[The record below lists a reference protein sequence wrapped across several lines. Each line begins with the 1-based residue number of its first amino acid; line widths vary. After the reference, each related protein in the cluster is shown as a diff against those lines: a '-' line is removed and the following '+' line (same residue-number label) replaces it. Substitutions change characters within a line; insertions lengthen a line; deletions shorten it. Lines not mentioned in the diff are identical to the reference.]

1 MEKIVIKDF
10 LIFKDIEMPINK
22 FNILIGEQASGK
34 SLLAKL
40 IYFFRNIG
48 RKIFESTSEGESYE
62 DFIISLNENFLD
74 YFPLNCW
81 NENKSFTIK
90 YFYNENFEIVLKS
103 DKRKKC
109 KHSIILSDDLIQLY
123 EKCLD
128 IYDSY
133 QELMHKYESV
143 GSDDLD
149 IDEKFFDIK
158 MNVSSKIYNTLKNNK
173 GFLDS
178 NGFVPSSRSFFS
190 VLEKNSFSL
199 LVGNRLNIDPF
210 MKSFG
215 STFQG
220 IKNFYKRN
228 VYNDGNFNN
237 ENIIKKYFYGILKGY
252 YQEIDGEDWLVGDD
266 YKVSF
271 SRASSGQQEAFPLML
286 ILATMAGIKNRVSF
300 DLLFIEEPEA
310 HLFPNA
316 QSQVVSA
323 LLALTNK
330 FDTKFFI
337 TTHSPYI
344 ISALNNSIYANELIK
359 EKKMSE
365 VSFLKMSNG
374 SYPIDINDISAFSVS
389 SGILTDIKDYEYK
402 MIGGDILDSVSN
414 EFGQVMDQ
422 LMELDD

>member
-1 MEKIVIKDF
+1 MEKIIIKDF

-40 IYFFRNIG
+40 VYFFRSIG
-48 RKIFESTSEGESYE
+48 REMFESTTEGETYE
-62 DFIISLNENFLD
+62 DFIASLNDNFLD

-81 NENKSFTIK
+81 NEDKKFTIE
-90 YFYNENFEIVLKS
+90 YFYNNDIFIVLKS
-103 DKRKKC
+103 DKRKNC
-109 KHSIILSDDLIQLY
+109 KHSIVLSDGLVQLY
-123 EKCLD
+123 HKCLD
-128 IYDSY
+128 TYYSY
-133 QELMHKYESV
+133 QELIEKYESV
-143 GSDDLD
+143 DIDD
-149 IDEKFFDIK
+149 IDEGFFDLK
-158 MNVSSKIYNTLKNNK
+158 MNVNGKIYNILKNNDN
-173 GFLDS
+173 FLDS

-210 MKSFG
+210 MKGFG
-215 STFQG
+215 RTFQG

-228 VYNDGNFNN
+228 IYKDGSLNN
-237 ENIIKKYFYGILKGY
+237 ENIIKRYFYEILKGY
-252 YQEIDGEDWLVGDD
+252 YQEIDGEDWLIGDN

-286 ILATMAGIKNRVSF
+286 ILATMAGIKNRVTF

-310 HLFPNA
+310 HLFPSA

-330 FDTKFFI
+330 FDTNFFI

-344 ISALNNSIYANELIK
+344 ISALNNSVYANELIK
-359 EKKMSE
+359 KKKLTTEMY
-365 VSFLKMSNG
+365 LKMSKG
-374 SYPIDINDISAFSVS
+374 AYPIDYSDISAFSLKDGNLVN
-389 SGILTDIKDYEYK
+389 IKDDEYK
-402 MIGGDILDSVSN
+402 MIGGEILDEISN

>member
-1 MEKIVIKDF
+1 MEIKR
-10 LIFKDIEMPINK
+10 

-40 IYFFRNIG
+40 VYFFRNIG
-48 RKIFESTSEGESYE
+48 RKMFESTSEGENYE
-62 DFIISLNENFLD
+62 EFILALNDNFLD
-74 YFPLNCW
+74 YFPSNCW
-81 NENKSFTIK
+81 DENKKFIIEYYYSDDIS
-90 YFYNENFEIVLKS
+90 IILKS
-103 DKRKKC
+103 DKRKSC
-109 KHSIILSDDLIQLY
+109 KHSITLSKELIQVY
-123 EKCLD
+123 NRCLD
-128 IYDSY
+128 TYFSY
-133 QELMHKYESV
+133 HELIEKYESV
-143 GSDDLD
+143 ESDD

-158 MNVSSKIYNTLKNNK
+158 MDVSGKIYNIIKSNEN
-173 GFLDS
+173 FLES

-215 STFQG
+215 STFQH

-228 VYNDGNFNN
+228 VYRDGSFNS
-237 ENIIKKYFYGILKGY
+237 ENIIKKYFYDILKGY
-252 YQEIDGEDWLVGDD
+252 YQEIDGEDWLIGEN
-266 YKVSF
+266 YKVNF

-310 HLFPNA
+310 HLFPSA

-330 FDTKFFI
+330 FDTNFFI

-359 EKKMSE
+359 RKKLTTEKY
-365 VSFLKMSNG
+365 LKMSNG
-374 SYPIDINDISAFSVS
+374 AYPIDYDDISAFSLKK
-389 SGILTDIKDYEYK
+389 GNLIDIKDYEYK
-402 MIGGDILDSVSN
+402 MIGGEILDSVSN
-414 EFGQVMDQ
+414 DFGQVMDQ
-422 LMELDD
+422 LMEIDD

>member
-40 IYFFRNIG
+40 VYFFKSIG

-103 DKRKKC
+103 DKRKNC

-123 EKCLD
+123 KKCLD
-128 IYDSY
+128 IYNSY

-143 GSDDLD
+143 DSDDID

-158 MNVSSKIYNTLKNNK
+158 MNVSGKIYNTLKNNK

-228 VYNDGNFNN
+228 VYNDGSFNN
-237 ENIIKKYFYGILKGY
+237 ENIIKKYFYEILKGY

-286 ILATMAGIKNRVSF
+286 MLATMAGIKNRVSF

-414 EFGQVMDQ
+414 EFGKVMDQ